1 MRIRIRDIA
10 VICLALGSSACA
22 NFSAGNLFSHYSE
35 QNQEMYQAVKQ
46 GDYQKASQE
55 LPDHL
60 VGGKILDNLEKG
72 RVYWLNKDVPES
84 RSFLNLSDQ
93 AVRQQQDEAIVS
105 ISREAANAGSLFA
118 NDNLTAYVPADYELG
133 FLHLYLALSYV
144 YENQLEDALVELRR
158 ANQVQEKARNKR
170 QAELIKERNRLK
182 QEGIE
187 PNLGGL
193 MARYPSTGSTLQSI
207 QNGYL
212 FYLSG
217 LLYEASGDLNDAYV
231 DYRRALAVAP
241 ENTSVVQSTLRCAQ
255 KLGMN
260 QDVVALRKKYGRLP
274 RLSKHQGRVII
285 IQEQGVVDQLKGWQ
299 ASLPIYDSLG
309 RMNLYSVALPYYSDY
324 QPSDALPMT
333 LDGTTV
339 AGQRLVDT
347 NLMARKQLNERITS
361 IVFRQI
367 LRLTLKNTLRQEASK
382 DDNGGAEVAN
392 LVFNIWNTLT
402 EQPDTRS
409 WITLPGSVFSATKIV
424 SAGEQT
430 FTVGQQSY
438 TFNVP
443 AQGTTFVWLSRQG
456 ENAVIWHKQLG
467 RL

>member
-1 MRIRIRDIA
+1 M
-10 VICLALGSSACA
+10 ALGSSACA

-35 QNQEMYQAVKQ
+35 QNRKMYRAVQQ
-46 GDYQKASQE
+46 GDYQKASEE
-55 LPDHL
+55 LPDGI
-60 VGGKILDNLEKG
+60 GGKILDNMEKG
-72 RVYWLNKDVPES
+72 RVYFLNKEVPQS
-84 RSFLNLSDQ
+84 QSFLNLSDQ
-93 AVRQQQDEAIVS
+93 AVRRQQDEAIIS
-105 ISREAANAGSLFA
+105 ISREAASAGSLFT
-118 NDNLTAYVPADYELG
+118 NDNLMAYTPADYELG

-144 YENQLEDALVELRR
+144 YQNKLDDALVELRR
-158 ANQVQEKARNKR
+158 ANQVQEKARNQR
-170 QAELIKERNRLK
+170 QDELIKERDRLK
-182 QEGIE
+182 QEGIQ
-187 PNLGGL
+187 PNIGGL
-193 MARYPSTGSTLQSI
+193 MARYPSTGKTLESI

-217 LLYEASGDLNDAYV
+217 LLYEASGNLNDAYV

-241 ENTSVVQSTLRCAQ
+241 DNTSVAQSTLRCAR

-260 QDVVALRKKYGRLP
+260 QDVVSLRKKYGHLP
-274 RLSKHQGRVII
+274 QLSQNQGRVII
-285 IQEQGVVDQLKGWQ
+285 IQEQGIVDQMKGWQ
-299 ASLPIYDSLG
+299 PSLPIYDSLG
-309 RMNLYSVALPYYSDY
+309 RINLYSLALPYYSDY
-324 QPSDALPMT
+324 QPSDVVPVT
-333 LDGTTV
+333 LDGTAV

-367 LRLTLKNTLRQEASK
+367 LRLTLKNAMRKETTK
-382 DDNGGAEVAN
+382 DDNNGAEVAN
-392 LVFNIWNTLT
+392 LVLNIWNTLT

-409 WITLPGSVFSATKIV
+409 WITLPGTVFSATKIV

-430 FTVGQQSY
+430 LSVGQQSY
-438 TFNVP
+438 VFNVP

>member
-1 MRIRIRDIA
+1 M
-10 VICLALGSSACA
+10 ALGSSACA

-35 QNQEMYQAVKQ
+35 QNQDMYRAVKQ

-55 LPDHL
+55 LPEHL
-60 VGGKILDNLEKG
+60 GGQILDNLEKG
-72 RVYWLNKDVPES
+72 RIYFLNKDVPKS
-84 RSFLNLSDQ
+84 QSFLNLSDQ
-93 AVRQQQDEAIVS
+93 AARRQQDEAIIS

-118 NDNLTAYVPADYELG
+118 NDSLTTYIPADYELG

-158 ANQVQEKARNKR
+158 ANQVQEKARNQR
-170 QAELIKERNRLK
+170 QDELIKERDRLK
-182 QEGIE
+182 QEGVQ

-217 LLYEASGDLNDAYV
+217 LLYEASGNLNDAYV

-241 ENTSVVQSTLRCAQ
+241 DNTSVAQSTLRCAQ

-260 QDVVALRKKYGRLP
+260 QDVVSLRKKYGHLP
-274 RLSKHQGRVII
+274 QLSQNQGRVIV

-299 ASLPIYDSLG
+299 LSLPIYDSLG
-309 RMNLYSVALPYYSDY
+309 RMNLYSLALPYYSGY
-324 QPSDALPMT
+324 QPSDALPVT
-333 LDGTTV
+333 LDGV
-339 AGQRLVDT
+339 MVEGQRLVDT

-367 LRLTLKNTLRQEASK
+367 LRLMLKNTLRKEATK
-382 DDNGGAEVAN
+382 DDNNGAEVAN
-392 LVFNIWNTLT
+392 LVLNVWNTLT

-409 WITLPGSVFSATKIV
+409 WITLPGAVFSATKVV

-430 FTVGQQSY
+430 LSVGQQSY

>member
-1 MRIRIRDIA
+1 MRIRIRHIA
-10 VICLALGSSACA
+10 VIWMALGSSACA

-35 QNQEMYQAVKQ
+35 QNRKMYRAVKQ
-46 GDYQKASQE
+46 GDYQKASEE
-55 LPDHL
+55 LPDGI
-60 VGGKILDNLEKG
+60 GGKILDNMEKG
-72 RVYWLNKDVPES
+72 RVYFLNKDVPES
-84 RSFLNLSDQ
+84 QSFLEQSDQ
-93 AVRQQQDEAIVS
+93 AVRRQQDQAIIS
-105 ISREAANAGSLFA
+105 ISREASSAGSLLA
-118 NDNLTAYVPADYELG
+118 NDNLREYVPADYELG

-144 YENQLEDALVELRR
+144 YKNQLEDALVELRR
-158 ANQVQEKARNKR
+158 ANQVQEKARNQR
-170 QAELIKERNRLK
+170 EDELLKERDRLK
-182 QEGIE
+182 QEGIQ

-241 ENTSVVQSTLRCAQ
+241 ENTSVAQSTLRCAQ
-255 KLGMN
+255 KLGMD
-260 QDVVALRKKYGRLP
+260 QDLVSLRKKYGHLQRLGQN
-274 RLSKHQGRVII
+274 QGRIII
-285 IQEQGVVDQLKGWQ
+285 IQEQGIVDQLKGWQ
-299 ASLPIYDSLG
+299 LSLPIYDSLG
-309 RMNLYSVALPYYSDY
+309 RMNLYSLALPYYSAY
-324 QPSDALPMT
+324 QPSDALPVM
-333 LDGTTV
+333 LDGVTV

-347 NLMARKQLNERITS
+347 NLMARKQLNERIKS

-367 LRLTLKNTLRQEASK
+367 LRLTLKNALRKETAK
-382 DDNGGAEVAN
+382 DDNNGAEVAN
-392 LVFNIWNTLT
+392 LVLNVWNTLT

-409 WITLPGSVFSATKIV
+409 WITLPGTVFSATKIV

-430 FTVGQQSY
+430 LSVGQQSY